1 VRSIKASEGTVE
13 SLITKVRELQ
23 PLLRENAP
31 LAEQARTMTKDVE
44 SALRKIGAFS
54 MMVPTRWGGS
64 GLSMT
69 DYSRVMME
77 IGAGDLAASWV
88 VQILNTTSWLGS
100 LTSDAT
106 QEALFSE
113 GTKLICGAPNPPGRA
128 RKVAGGYI
136 VSGKWPYSSGSPQA
150 DWMLG
155 SCLIVAEDGTLSP
168 PGNIV
173 FMPMSNLVIEPS
185 WFVTGLQGTGSDTV
199 AASDVFIPDHMML
212 PSNRSFGYA
221 ETRIRH
227 NGAPSDKMPIV
238 AVARTTNLAQLVG
251 GAKTMLALI
260 EADVLKKPLMSTVY
274 KLKAESAVI
283 VHEVGMIAAQLDNAE
298 LLLFDC
304 LEKLDRRARS
314 GETWTS
320 LELSRQKAQGA
331 QIINLIHRAIESIMF
346 LGGSSA
352 FALANPI
359 QRYWRDIHMALRHIT
374 HIPALGYELYGRDR
388 LQLSPNISP
397 PGAY

>member
-1 VRSIKASEGTVE
+1 VRSIQASEEAVE
-13 SLITKVRELQ
+13 SLILKVRELQ
-23 PLLRENAP
+23 PLLRQNAP
-31 LAEQARTMTKDVE
+31 LAEQTRSMTKEVE
-44 SALRKIGAFS
+44 SALRKIGVFS
-54 MMVPTRWGGS
+54 MMVPTRWGGG
-64 GLSMT
+64 GLSMK

-77 IGAGDLAASWV
+77 IGAGDLAVSWV

-113 GTKLICGAPNPPGRA
+113 GTKIICGAPNPPGRA
-128 RKVAGGYI
+128 RKVVGGYI

-155 SCLIVAEDGTLSP
+155 SCVIVAEDGSLSP

-173 FMPMSNLVIEPS
+173 FMPMSNVVIEPS

-199 AASDVFIPDHMML
+199 AAQDVFIPDHMML
-212 PSNRSFGYA
+212 PSDRSFGYA

-227 NGAPSDKMPIV
+227 NGAHTDKMPIV
-238 AVARTTNLAQLVG
+238 AVARTTNLAQLIG
-251 GAKTMLALI
+251 GAKTMLGLI
-260 EADVLKKPLMSTVY
+260 ESDVLKKPLMSTVY
-274 KLKAESAVI
+274 KLKAESAVA
-283 VHEVGMIAAQLDNAE
+283 VHEIGVIAAQLDNAE
-298 LLLFDC
+298 LQLFDG
-304 LEKLDRRARS
+304 LEKLDHRARS
-314 GETWTS
+314 GEAWTA
-320 LELSRQKAQGA
+320 LELSRLKAQGA
-331 QIINLIHRAIESIMF
+331 QINNLIHRAIESIMF

-374 HIPALGYELYGRDR
+374 HIPALGHELYGRDR
-388 LQLSPNISP
+388 LHLSPNISP
-397 PGAY
+397 AGAY